1 MGAVDMVRKL
11 LIIALL
17 GVLSNWTA
25 AQESLSLHVLSSRI
39 VTQSIQGTSN
49 CGFWTQNG
57 YTWGSCSAGT
67 IRKRW
72 SVNAVETDTMR
83 YLLSCR
89 TNLFHKCFTLNV
101 GDTYPAE
108 PCGGSMCVHLL
119 QGKHLDKPAII
130 RYAIVETVAIARP
143 QPQTPPTKEAPPS
156 IEAPESETAGTGAG
170 FPARWKSM
178 TSGTIWTLRFEGE
191 YIYGE
196 RVVSETAAKAGAFS
210 LVEVKKDG
218 DKYVGKVNS
227 RVVRTDGGAS
237 CSGTWP
243 TELTLITPDRIEGR
257 AFAPP
262 LTAKIDWNTC
272 SYALPADWQPFTW
285 IPVR

>member
-1 MGAVDMVRKL
+1 MVRKL

-101 GDTYPAE
+101 GDTYKAE
-108 PCGGSMCVHLL
+108 PCSGSMCVHLVY
-119 QGKHLDKPAII
+119 GKHSKPAII
-130 RYAIVETVAIARP
+130 QYAIVETVGRP
-143 QPQTPPTKEAPPS
+143 QPELPKAQETAPPIEAPPS
-156 IEAPESETAGTGAG
+156 IEAPISAGANSG
-170 FPARWKSM
+170 FPP
-178 TSGTIWTLRFEGE
+178 
-191 YIYGE
+191 
-196 RVVSETAAKAGAFS
+196 AG
-210 LVEVKKDG
+210 
-218 DKYVGKVNS
+218 N
-227 RVVRTDGGAS
+227 
-237 CSGTWP
+237 P
-243 TELTLITPDRIEGR
+243 
-257 AFAPP
+257 
-262 LTAKIDWNTC
+262 
-272 SYALPADWQPFTW
+272 
-285 IPVR
+285 